1 LEGTRT
7 AGGDPVVLITYWRVD
22 GPLPRD
28 LGIFAHLLAYT
39 ETEPRVLLLEPW
51 AEANAIDV
59 IPGELVQRDIFVQV
73 SYLWLR
79 GNLTPDTYALTAGAY
94 VDTVT
99 ILENHLDVLD
109 PSTNFQP
116 HGDRLLLGHIIVAA
130 APDKQEP
137 APDSLTPSAAE
148 LLKRLRSLNDAWF
161 KQ

>member
-1 LEGTRT
+1 
-7 AGGDPVVLITYWRVD
+7 
-22 GPLPRD
+22 
-28 LGIFAHLLAYT
+28 
-39 ETEPRVLLLEPW
+39 VLLLEPW

-59 IPGELVQRDIFVQV
+59 IPGELEQRDIFVQV

-137 APDSLTPSAAE
+137 VPDSLTPSAAE